1 MGERV
6 TGVPVAGLAEKNRIS
21 ADDVSMLRR
30 DVFRDGVVTR
40 GEAEALFALDASAS
54 KKCPEWPVFL
64 IEAVADFIV
73 HQEKPAGYISAQNA
87 EWLVAMVS
95 RDGMVDSVTELELLV
110 SVLEKAKSS
119 PESLVAYAL
128 EQVRLAVVDGKGPL
142 ARGGSLEPG
151 MVNKAEVDLV
161 RRILYAFGGE
171 GNIAISKSEAE
182 VLFAINDA
190 SDEAKNDP
198 SWNELFVKA
207 MANFVMCA
215 SGYEAPTREEAL
227 RREAFLDKAEVGL
240 GGFFTR
246 MVSGGVR
253 AILDAYRM
261 PQDIDVDWEAR
272 NRAQEALARKAEAVE
287 AGEAQWLAAQIGR
300 DGALRENEKALLAFI
315 KQASPSI
322 HPDLKPLVDKVA

>member
-21 ADDVSMLRR
+21 ADDVLMLRR
-30 DVFRDGVVTR
+30 EVFRDGVVTR

-64 IEAVADFIV
+64 VEAVADFIV

-87 EWLVAMVS
+87 EWLVAMIS

-119 PESLVAYAL
+119 PETLVAYAL

-142 ARGGSLEPG
+142 ARGDSLEPG
-151 MVNKAEVDLV
+151 RVNKAEVDLV

-171 GNIAISKSEAE
+171 GNIAISRSEAE

-190 SDEAKNDP
+190 SDEARNDP

-207 MANFVMCA
+207 MATFVMRA

-227 RREAFLDKAEVGL
+227 RHEAFLDKAEVGL

-253 AILDAYRM
+253 GILDAYRM
-261 PQDIDVDWEAR
+261 PQDIDADWEAR

-322 HPDLKPLVDKVA
+322 HPDLKPLGHKAA